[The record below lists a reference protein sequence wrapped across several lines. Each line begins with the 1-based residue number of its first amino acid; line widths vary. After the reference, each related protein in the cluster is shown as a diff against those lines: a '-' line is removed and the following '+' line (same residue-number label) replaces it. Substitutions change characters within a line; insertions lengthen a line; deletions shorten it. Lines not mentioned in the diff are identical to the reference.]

1 MDFPFFISYNNLVVS
16 MEPLQHTFEKHW
28 FALYT
33 KPRCEFKA
41 RNQLK
46 SINTDNYLP
55 TIKKY
60 HKWSDRKK
68 EIEEPLI
75 RGYIFIFADE
85 RERLLSLE
93 QPSIVRCVS
102 ERGRAACIP
111 EWQIENLRKVE
122 NIQGDLMIHNGILP
136 GKKVEIIN
144 GPLKGAIGI
153 LESVGIKH
161 RFGVSI
167 DILNRSV
174 IVQLNK
180 DTLVK
185 VIP

>member
-1 MDFPFFISYNNLVVS
+1 M
-16 MEPLQHTFEKHW
+16 
-28 FALYT
+28 
-33 KPRCEFKA
+33 
-41 RNQLK
+41 QLNK
-46 SINTDNYLP
+46 LIIFRLL
-55 TIKKY
+55 KKN
-60 HKWSDRKK
+60 HQWSDRKK

-75 RGYIFIFADE
+75 RGYIFIYANE

-93 QPSIVRCVS
+93 QPSIVRCVC
-102 ERGRAACIP
+102 ERGHAACIP

-122 NIQGDLMIHNGILP
+122 NVQGDLMIHNGIIP
-136 GKKVEIIN
+136 GKKVEIVN
-144 GPLKGAIGI
+144 GPLRGAIGI
-153 LESVGIKH
+153 IESMEHKN
-161 RFGVSI
+161 RFAVSI

>member
-1 MDFPFFISYNNLVVS
+1 MFTMRPVNHSND
-16 MEPLQHTFEKHW
+16 KHW

-41 RNQLK
+41 RNQLN
-46 SINTDNYLP
+46 SINTDYYLP

-60 HKWSDRKK
+60 HQWSDRKK

-75 RGYIFIFADE
+75 RGYIFIYADE
-85 RERLLSLE
+85 HERILSLE
-93 QPSIVRCVS
+93 QPSIVRCVC
-102 ERGRAACIP
+102 ERGHAACIP

-122 NIQGDLMIHNGILP
+122 NVQGDLMIHNAIIP
-136 GKKVEIIN
+136 GKKVEIVN
-144 GPLKGAIGI
+144 GPLRGAIGI
-153 LESVGIKH
+153 MESMEHKN
-161 RFGVSI
+161 RFAVSI